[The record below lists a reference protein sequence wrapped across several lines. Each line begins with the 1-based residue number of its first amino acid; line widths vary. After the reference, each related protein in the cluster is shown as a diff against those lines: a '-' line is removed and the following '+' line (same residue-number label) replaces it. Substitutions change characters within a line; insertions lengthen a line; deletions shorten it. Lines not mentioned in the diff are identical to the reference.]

1 MSTGE
6 ISQVS
11 DNLSKFDFINNLGDF
26 FSGFVNDITRL
37 FNIMPFWLQ
46 SFIIIV
52 FSIML
57 FIIALRVVAYVLDA
71 IPFV

>member
-11 DNLSKFDFINNLGDF
+11 ENLSKFDFISNLGDF
-26 FSGFVNDITRL
+26 FNGFINDITRL

>member
-11 DNLSKFDFINNLGDF
+11 DNLSKFDFISNLGDF